1 MRRVR
6 EGKWPHLTLTLAV
19 LCGELRSD
27 PAVLSAHTSRHDS
40 PFPVSLCHS
49 YASTHGDKGLVIVMW
64 GGSVHP
70 KGPEWVLKGRSKVAS
85 VPLDYI

>member
-6 EGKWPHLTLTLAV
+6 EGKRPHLTLTLAV

-49 YASTHGDKGLVIVMW
+49 YSSTHGDKGLCPPR
-64 GGSVHP
+64 GAR
-70 KGPEWVLKGRSKVAS
+70 VLS
-85 VPLDYI
+85 